1 MKYEELVLFHK
12 IGELKKIKRSG
23 WVRCNIPDPES
34 VADHSYRTAFMAMM
48 LGDILK
54 VDTLKLMK
62 MALIHDLGE
71 VMAGDI
77 TPYDGIEREEKRR
90 KEEEGLR
97 QLLEGV
103 PNGNEYMGLW
113 KEYEE
118 QKSKE
123 AIILKNIDKLEMAV
137 QALEYQEVFPHEDLS
152 EFILEA
158 QRGIN
163 IPEMR
168 DLLGE
173 LRRESQNQ

>member
-1 MKYEELVLFHK
+1 MNYDELALFYK

-34 VADHSYRTAFMAMM
+34 VADHTFRTAFIAMM

-54 VDTLKLMK
+54 VDALKLMK

-71 VMAGDI
+71 VVVGDI

-97 QLLEGV
+97 QLLWDL
-103 PNGNEYMGLW
+103 PNGNEYMDLW
-113 KEYEE
+113 KEYED
-118 QKSKE
+118 QKSDE
-123 AIILKNIDKLEMAV
+123 AMILKNIDKLEMAV
-137 QALEYQEVFPHEDLS
+137 QAMEYQEVFPDEDLS

-158 QRGIN
+158 ERGIN
-163 IPEMR
+163 IPEIR
-168 DLLGE
+168 DLFGE
-173 LRRESQNQ
+173 FRREGKFQ

>member
-1 MKYEELVLFHK
+1 MKYDKLALFRK

-23 WVRCNIPDPES
+23 WIRHNIPEPES
-34 VADHSYRTAFMAMM
+34 VADHSFRTAFIAMM
-48 LGDILK
+48 LGDVLK
-54 VDTLKLMK
+54 VDTLKLIK

-71 VMAGDI
+71 VIAGDI
-77 TPYDGIEREEKRR
+77 TPYDGIVREEKRR

-103 PNGNEYMGLW
+103 PNGNEYIALW

-118 QKSKE
+118 QKSE
-123 AIILKNIDKLEMAV
+123 EGIILKNIDKLEMAV

-158 QRGIN
+158 QRQVN
-163 IPEMR
+163 IPEIR
-168 DLLGE
+168 DMLVE
-173 LRRESQNQ
+173 IRRENEHK

>member
-1 MKYEELVLFHK
+1 MNYDELALFHK

-34 VADHSYRTAFMAMM
+34 VADHSFRTAFMAMM
-48 LGDILK
+48 LGDVLR

-71 VMAGDI
+71 VIAGDI
-77 TPYDGIEREEKRR
+77 TPYDGIERQEKRR

-97 QLLEGV
+97 QLLEDL
-103 PNGNEYMGLW
+103 PKGNEYMNLW
-113 KEYEE
+113 KEYED
-118 QKSKE
+118 QKSEE
-123 AIILKNIDKLEMAV
+123 AIILKNIDKLEMAA
-137 QALEYQEVFPHEDLS
+137 QALEYQEVFPDEDLS

-158 QRGIN
+158 ERGIN
-163 IPEMR
+163 IPEIR

-173 LRRESQNQ
+173 FRRESKDQ